1 VSAAASVTST
11 GTVVSGPARLLAVQ
25 VRATASAGSVVF
37 RDGGASG
44 TVRLTV
50 YTPASAAALVV
61 LPLPGGGVQF
71 VADCHATLA
80 DADAV
85 TVVYL

>member
-1 VSAAASVTST
+1 MTST
-11 GTVVSGPARLLAVQ
+11 GTVVDAPAAVLAVQ

-61 LPLPGGGVQF
+61 LPIPGGGIQF
-71 VADCHATLA
+71 GTDLHATLA
-80 DADAV
+80 NVDAV
-85 TVVYL
+85 TVVYQ